1 MVKTPC
7 NGGPNSPGDD
17 AKFFLTTCPSLR
29 QIGSGGCKLETRF
42 LRINAADEV
51 LSVNE
56 GFP

>member
-1 MVKTPC
+1 MAEAPC
-7 NGGPNSPGDD
+7 SNGRPNLHGDG
-17 AKFFLTTCPSLR
+17 AKFFFNDLSAGGWG
-29 QIGSGGCKLETRF
+29 QGCKLMTRF

>member
-1 MVKTPC
+1 MSC
-7 NGGPNSPGDD
+7 NGGPNLQGDD
-17 AKFFLTTCPSLR
+17 AKFFFNDLLFSV
-29 QIGSGGCKLETRF
+29 GESGCRGYKLKTRF